1 MQKLKGK
8 IKVETD
14 EAILIEIT
22 EDMEGFHLDHQ
33 TEWFPKSQIKMNKK
47 VIDGE
52 RIIRIPNWIYD
63 DKIRIDPRTL

>member
-14 EAILIEIT
+14 NAILFEIT
-22 EDMEGFHLDHQ
+22 EDMEGFHLEGQ
-33 TEWFPKSQIKMNKK
+33 TEWFPKSHIKMNKK
-47 VIDGE
+47 VINGE
-52 RIIRIPNWIYD
+52 RIIYVQNWLYD